1 MGLISGLHQFAHPNH
16 LGINFPQFR
25 WWTRFVGKAK
35 TMALPKRV
43 WFEFPFLY
51 RVIYSKKYIPRIAIH
66 HFHVHGSWFM
76 VHRRPL
82 TTHWACK
89 GQVGCAIPLVAPAG
103 RCNARMNINKNK
115 YKSNRK
121 LKWNRH
127 RPQWFRRQQ
136 LSQVF
141 LHLCQIFKANELD
154 SASYVSDPSHLNRR
168 FKARMEKDSIK
179 NLLANHTR
187 NESNQAG
194 VSQKVSSTWARFQR
208 MINRGIGAPTPRTM
222 R

>member
-1 MGLISGLHQFAHPNH
+1 M
-16 LGINFPQFR
+16 
-25 WWTRFVGKAK
+25 
-35 TMALPKRV
+35 
-43 WFEFPFLY
+43 FPFLE
-51 RVIYSKKYIPRIAIH
+51 SKCLPFFKPRLECEVLQRPGGDS
-66 HFHVHGSWFM
+66 HFLTNFGTKINEDWWFM

-121 LKWNRH
+121 LKWDRH
-127 RPQWFRRQQ
+127 RPQWFRQQQ
-136 LSQVF
+136 LSLVF

-154 SASYVSDPSHLNRR
+154 SASHVSDPSHLNGR

-179 NLLANHTR
+179 K
-187 NESNQAG
+187 SPG
-194 VSQKVSSTWARFQR
+194 
-208 MINRGIGAPTPRTM
+208 
-222 R
+222 